1 MSLTCRTFVLSQR
14 EELWKRL
21 ERWQNCVETKT
32 NAETYFKI
40 CEQLG
45 QDPDPDLIPPE
56 LEDFPIEVQAAI
68 DVYNKL
74 GDKLVADIGYLG
86 KDWTAVQYFEK
97 VYDIENK
104 EIFYETILRLDE
116 RQIKKSATE
125 MRQARERLKNKK

>member
-1 MSLTCRTFVLSQR
+1 LICRTFVQNEK

-21 ERWQNCVETKT
+21 EKWQNCIETKT
-32 NAETYFKI
+32 SAETYFKI

-45 QDPDPDLIPPE
+45 RDPEPDQIPPE
-56 LEDFPIEVQAAI
+56 INDFPPEVQYAI
-68 DVYNKL
+68 EVYNKL
-74 GDKLVADIGYLG
+74 GDKVVADVGYLG

-97 VYDIENK
+97 LYPLEDK
-104 EIFYETILRLDE
+104 EIFYETILLLDE

>member
-1 MSLTCRTFVLSQR
+1 MCLICRTFVQNEK

-21 ERWQNCVETKT
+21 EKWQNCIETKT
-32 NAETYFKI
+32 SAETYFKI

-45 QDPDPDLIPPE
+45 RDPEPDQIPPE
-56 LEDFPIEVQAAI
+56 INDFPPEVQYAI
-68 DVYNKL
+68 EVYNKL
-74 GDKLVADIGYLG
+74 GDKVVADVGYLG

-97 VYDIENK
+97 LYPLEDK
-104 EIFYETILRLDE
+104 EIFYETILLLDE

>member
-1 MSLTCRTFVLSQR
+1 MCSIYKTFVLSER

-21 ERWQNCVETKT
+21 ERWQNCIETKT
-32 NAETYFKI
+32 TAETYFKL

-45 QDPDPDLIPPE
+45 RDPDPDQIPPE
-56 LEDFPIEVQAAI
+56 LDDFPIEVQAAI
-68 DVYNKL
+68 EVYNKL

-86 KDWTAVQYFEK
+86 KDWTAVQYFEN
-97 VYDIENK
+97 VYCIDSK
-104 EIFYETILRLDE
+104 EIFYETLLRLDE